1 MQLPALM
8 FIMLLCLVGWGGPA
22 AADDI
27 PLGPPEP
34 IKPMEMVLVKGG
46 CYEMGDTF
54 GDGGNNE
61 KPVHHVCVKDFYL
74 GKYVVTQMQYTMD
87 MAINPSLESVCGMT
101 CPVENVS
108 WNDVQEYIK
117 KLSGRTGNPYRL
129 PTEAEWEYAARSGGK
144 DEKWAGTSNENELG
158 EHAWFYNNSHF
169 QSHPVGGK
177 KPNELGLYDM
187 TGNVWEWMSD
197 YYDDGY
203 YAKSPADEPTGAET
217 GQKRALRGG
226 YWGDFPSWVRITRR
240 IGLDPAAKA
249 AGYGVR
255 LVLPAQ

>member
-1 MQLPALM
+1 MQFTTFILGISVCSAVSGSPAR
-8 FIMLLCLVGWGGPA
+8 
-22 AADDI
+22 ADDV

-34 IKPMEMVLVKGG
+34 IKLMEMVLVKGG

-54 GDGGNNE
+54 GEGATDE

-74 GKYVVTQMQYTMD
+74 GKYPVTQMQYTMD
-87 MAINPSLESVCGMT
+87 MAINPSLEATCGMT

-117 KLSGRTGNPYRL
+117 KLSERTGNPYRL

-144 DEKWAGTSNENELG
+144 DEKWSGTSNENELG
-158 EHAWFYNNSHF
+158 DYAWFFNNSHF
-169 QSHPVGGK
+169 QSHPVGEK

-203 YAKSPADEPTGAET
+203 YAKSPTDEPTGSET
-217 GQKRALRGG
+217 GQRRALRGG

-240 IGLDPAAKA
+240 IGLDPAVKA

-255 LVLPAQ
+255 LVLPAK

>member
-1 MQLPALM
+1 MRLPALM
-8 FIMLLCLVGWGGPA
+8 FIVSVCLAGWGEPA

-27 PLGPPEP
+27 PLGPPAP
-34 IKPMEMVLVKGG
+34 IMPMEMVLVKGG
-46 CYEMGDTF
+46 CYEMGDTL
-54 GDGGNNE
+54 GGGANNE

-74 GKYVVTQMQYTMD
+74 GKYLVTQMQFTMD
-87 MAINPSLESVCGMT
+87 MAINPSLEPTCGLT
-101 CPVENVS
+101 CPVENVT

-117 KLSGRTGNPYRL
+117 KFSARTGKPYRL
-129 PTEAEWEYAARSGGK
+129 PTEAEWEYAARAGGK
-144 DEKWAGTSNENELG
+144 DEKWAGTSDENKLG
-158 EHAWFYNNSHF
+158 EYAWFFNNSHF
-169 QSHPVGGK
+169 QSHPVGQK

-203 YAKSPADEPTGAET
+203 YAKSPTNEPTGAAT

-249 AGYGVR
+249 AGFGVR
-255 LVLPAQ
+255 LALPAP